1 MNTGVGM
8 SQVLR
13 IKKEI
18 DELLAQGYTKIY
30 IYRKLIHTKKIK
42 LGQKRFYEILR
53 LLEMKKVELKSIYF
67 PGKQII
73 DQTQPDPMKE
83 VMPKKRK
90 RTYHQLNTPEE
101 KEVYFQQKQVS
112 HSLFQQHNQTPSEL
126 V

>member
-8 SQVLR
+8 SQVIR

-67 PGKQII
+67 PGKPIL
-73 DQTQPDPMKE
+73 DQTQPEPMKE

-101 KEVYFQQKQVS
+101 KEMYLHQKQAS
-112 HSLFQQHNQTPSEL
+112 QSLFRQHNQTPTEL